1 MAAKDFIW
9 GSRHSEQEPNK
20 YKWHSPALRNNTMN
34 VIMEDWRK
42 FTLNESM
49 NVGLSA
55 KSDKDKEMLIGLA
68 RSTEDNIRDWGDM
81 LILSFN
87 SEEEAANFTSNPQVS
102 VFNPQN
108 IPQENL
114 DAVES
119 GASEMG
125 IDPGEGDIRHTRAD
139 GQKYRSKM
147 GSGDEEDPS
156 VEFDFGGDRGIEL
169 VTPSRAKFLN
179 KMRKHSQ
186 DIHKIQT
193 QQDARAVYRGK
204 YGTKPDNPRITEPEG
219 ERLTGK
225 EDTISTPPPS
235 MSKRRRTE
243 PYTLT

>member
-1 MAAKDFIW
+1 
-9 GSRHSEQEPNK
+9 
-20 YKWHSPALRNNTMN
+20 
-34 VIMEDWRK
+34 MENWRK
-42 FTLNESM
+42 FTLNESI
-49 NVGLSA
+49 NVGLNV
-55 KSDKDKEMLIGLA
+55 KSDKDKEMLIGLS
-68 RSTEDNIRDWGDM
+68 RSSQENIRDWGDM

-87 SEEEAANFTSNPQVS
+87 SEEEASNFTSNPQVRPFS
-102 VFNPQN
+102 PRN

-125 IDPGEGDIRHTRAD
+125 IAAGEGDIRHTRAD
-139 GQKYRSKM
+139 GQKYKSKM
-147 GSGDEEDPS
+147 SPGSEEEPS

-219 ERLTGK
+219 ERITGD

-235 MSKRRRTE
+235 MNRKRRTA
-243 PYTLT
+243 PYTRA